1 MVEVLGLMLVNSQV
15 VLEVLVVVA
24 KVGVIKQMDI
34 QKTHK
39 VMVKQV
45 LPILVVEVVVQVM
58 VEVDMVEQ
66 VALA

>member
-66 VALA
+66 VALV